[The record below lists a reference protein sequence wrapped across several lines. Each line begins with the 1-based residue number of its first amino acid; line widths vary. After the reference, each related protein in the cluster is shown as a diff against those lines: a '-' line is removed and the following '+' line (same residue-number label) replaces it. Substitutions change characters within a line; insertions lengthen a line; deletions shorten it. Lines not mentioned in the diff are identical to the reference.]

1 MSLIKVKSRGT
12 DNVSGRKNI
21 FINGDMVI
29 AQRGTSATTTGG
41 YHNIDRWNYQH
52 STDGG
57 FSGTQ
62 SSDVPSGT
70 GFRKSLL
77 WTVTSADSSFSS
89 GQYAYIRQVV
99 EGQNC
104 AHLKL
109 GTSDAKTITL
119 SFYVKSSVTGT
130 FSGAMCND
138 DFNRSYPYTYTINSA
153 NTWEKKSVTIP
164 CDTSGTWKIDN
175 DRGFFMTWALG
186 SGSQYLGTAG
196 QWNASGQIAA
206 AGTTNLMATNG
217 ATWYLTGCQV
227 EIGDTATDFEH
238 RSFGEELSLCH
249 RYFFNVLDGATG
261 QFPVNHG
268 NAISTGNNG
277 HIAFTIP
284 LPQPMRAD
292 PTFVHD
298 LANSNYQAV
307 SPGATQWSFYYQ
319 NQGWGGKA
327 GNGDLNTL
335 GRTMNGKSS
344 ITMGTYYITP
354 ANSSSDQLRVGAS
367 LKMWCNAEL

>member
-70 GFRKSLL
+70 GFTKSLL

-89 GQYAYIRQVV
+89 GQFAYIRQVV

-138 DFNRSYPYTYTINSA
+138 GFNRSYPYTYTINSA

-206 AGTTNLMATNG
+206 TGTTNLMATNG

-227 EIGDTATDFEH
+227 EVGDSATDFEH
-238 RSFGEELSLCH
+238 RSFGEELSLCK
-249 RYFFNVLDGATG
+249 RYYEKSFDYGATPGVTNYDSTENWSVNGDGSGNAIISPSFKVEKRAASTMVAYRATG
-261 QFPVNHG
+261 QTGSWDYQRNG
-268 NAISTGNNG
+268 ATSTGG
-277 HIAFTIP
+277 V
-284 LPQPMRAD
+284 
-292 PTFVHD
+292 TFD
-298 LANSNYQAV
+298 RIGTNTTRCYTGIGANWAS
-307 SPGATQWSFYYQ
+307 
-319 NQGWGGKA
+319 
-327 GNGDLNTL
+327 
-335 GRTMNGKSS
+335 
-344 ITMGTYYITP
+344 
-354 ANSSSDQLRVGAS
+354 AS
-367 LKMWCNAEL
+367 LFGHWTADAEL

>member
-1 MSLIKVKSRGT
+1 MALIKVKERGRESINLGRR
-12 DNVSGRKNI
+12 NVI
-21 FINGDMVI
+21 INGDMTI
-29 AQRGTSATTTGG
+29 AQRGTSANTTGG

-70 GFRKSLL
+70 GFTKSLL

-89 GQYAYIRQVV
+89 GQYAYIRQTV

-138 DFNRSYPYTYTINSA
+138 GFNRSYPYTYTINSA

-164 CDTSGTWKIDN
+164 CDTSGTWRTDFG
-175 DRGFFMTWALG
+175 RGFFITWALG
-186 SGSQYLGTAG
+186 SGSLYGSGTAG

-217 ATWYLTGCQV
+217 ATWYMTGCQV
-227 EIGDTATDFEH
+227 EVGDTATDFEH
-238 RSFGEELSLCH
+238 RTYGDVLADCQ
-249 RYFFNVLDGATG
+249 RYYYQIGGASQGGGGFDYLAHGFADTTTRAIHLI
-261 QFPVNHG
+261 QFPQEMRAAPTLVTSQTAGEFYWRAPIG
-268 NAISTGNNG
+268 NPTSPTATSLPTLGGSSKVWGRVDCNGSGFSAGTGCFFEQNNSANTF
-277 HIAFTIP
+277 IAF
-284 LPQPMRAD
+284 
-292 PTFVHD
+292 
-298 LANSNYQAV
+298 
-307 SPGATQWSFYYQ
+307 
-319 NQGWGGKA
+319 
-327 GNGDLNTL
+327 
-335 GRTMNGKSS
+335 
-344 ITMGTYYITP
+344 
-354 ANSSSDQLRVGAS
+354 
-367 LKMWCNAEL
+367 NAEL

>member
-70 GFRKSLL
+70 GFTKSLL

-89 GQYAYIRQVV
+89 GQFAYIRQTV
-99 EGQNC
+99 EGRNC

-130 FSGAMCND
+130 FSAQSSV
-138 DFNRSYPYTYTINSA
+138 RRLLRLSSA
-153 NTWEKKSVTIP
+153 GSP
-164 CDTSGTWKIDN
+164 RID
-175 DRGFFMTWALG
+175 
-186 SGSQYLGTAG
+186 
-196 QWNASGQIAA
+196 
-206 AGTTNLMATNG
+206 
-217 ATWYLTGCQV
+217 
-227 EIGDTATDFEH
+227 
-238 RSFGEELSLCH
+238 
-249 RYFFNVLDGATG
+249 
-261 QFPVNHG
+261 
-268 NAISTGNNG
+268 
-277 HIAFTIP
+277 
-284 LPQPMRAD
+284 
-292 PTFVHD
+292 
-298 LANSNYQAV
+298 
-307 SPGATQWSFYYQ
+307 
-319 NQGWGGKA
+319 
-327 GNGDLNTL
+327 
-335 GRTMNGKSS
+335 SS
-344 ITMGTYYITP
+344 
-354 ANSSSDQLRVGAS
+354 R
-367 LKMWCNAEL
+367 

>member
-1 MSLIKVKSRGT
+1 MTLIKVKSRGT
-12 DNVSGRKNI
+12 DNVSGRRNLI
-21 FINGDMVI
+21 INGDMVI

-52 STDGG
+52 GTDGG

-70 GFRKSLL
+70 GFTKSLL
-77 WTVTSADSSFSS
+77 WSVTSADSSFSS
-89 GQYAYIRQVV
+89 SQYAYIRQVV

-164 CDTSGTWKIDN
+164 CDTSGTWKTDN
-175 DRGFFMTWALG
+175 DRGFQIIWALG
-186 SGSQYLGTAG
+186 SGSNFLGTAG

-206 AGTTNLMATNG
+206 TGTTNLMATNG
-217 ATWYLTGCQV
+217 ATWYLTGCQI
-227 EIGDTATDFEH
+227 EIGDSASDFEH
-238 RSFGEELSLCH
+238 RSFGEELALCQ
-249 RYFFNVLDGATG
+249 RYYQQYGSSGNTTLASGLWYTASQILCTFDFIQTMRAAPTITVTSADFGHCSYSQGVRDSNDTSVADVITNDKCRFNVIT
-261 QFPVNHG
+261 N
-268 NAISTGNNG
+268 
-277 HIAFTIP
+277 
-284 LPQPMRAD
+284 
-292 PTFVHD
+292 
-298 LANSNYQAV
+298 
-307 SPGATQWSFYYQ
+307 
-319 NQGWGGKA
+319 
-327 GNGDLNTL
+327 GNGTA
-335 GRTMNGKSS
+335 GH
-344 ITMGTYYITP
+344 
-354 ANSSSDQLRVGAS
+354 GAI
-367 LKMWCNAEL
+367 LLTQPNKFLFLDAEL

>member
-1 MSLIKVKSRGT
+1 MALIKVKERGRESINLGRR
-12 DNVSGRKNI
+12 NVI
-21 FINGDMVI
+21 INGDMTI
-29 AQRGTSATTTGG
+29 AQRGTSANTTGG

-70 GFRKSLL
+70 GFTKSLL

-89 GQYAYIRQVV
+89 GQYAYIRQTV

-138 DFNRSYPYTYTINSA
+138 GFNRSYPYTYTINSA

-164 CDTSGTWKIDN
+164 CDTSGTWRTDFG
-175 DRGFFMTWALG
+175 RGFFISWALG
-186 SGSQYLGTAG
+186 SGSLYGSGTAG

-217 ATWYLTGCQV
+217 ATWYMTGCQV
-227 EIGDTATDFEH
+227 EVGDTATDFEH
-238 RSFGEELSLCH
+238 RSFGEELSLCQ
-249 RYFFNVLDGATG
+249 RYFCRQYYSGSNVIYDRVYWNGSGNNAIFNFPAPAGMRINGATVTCTPTTNG
-261 QFPVNHG
+261 TSVTFTYHPHG
-268 NAISTGNNG
+268 NIIVYRASAAGDNYFYSQDLSIS
-277 HIAFTIP
+277 
-284 LPQPMRAD
+284 
-292 PTFVHD
+292 
-298 LANSNYQAV
+298 
-307 SPGATQWSFYYQ
+307 
-319 NQGWGGKA
+319 
-327 GNGDLNTL
+327 
-335 GRTMNGKSS
+335 
-344 ITMGTYYITP
+344 
-354 ANSSSDQLRVGAS
+354 
-367 LKMWCNAEL
+367 AEL

>member
-1 MSLIKVKSRGT
+1 MTLIKVKSRGT
-12 DNVSGRKNI
+12 DNVSGRKNLL
-21 FINGDMVI
+21 INGDMVI

-62 SSDVPSGT
+62 SSDVPSGIGT
-70 GFRKSLL
+70 GFTKSLL
-77 WTVTSADSSFSS
+77 WTVTSADSSFAS
-89 GQYAYIRQVV
+89 GQFAYIRQTV

-138 DFNRSYPYTYTINSA
+138 GFNRSYPYTYTINSA

-164 CDTSGTWKIDN
+164 CDTSGTWRTDN
-175 DRGFFMTWALG
+175 GRGFFITWALG

-206 AGTTNLMATNG
+206 TGTTNLMATNG

-227 EIGDTATDFEH
+227 EIGNEASDYEH
-238 RSFGEELSLCH
+238 RQFGEELALCQ
-249 RYFFNVLDGATG
+249 RYFYKYTG
-261 QFPVNHG
+261 DIWGSQITGLGSTYARTHVNHP
-268 NAISTGNNG
+268 TV
-277 HIAFTIP
+277 
-284 LPQPMRAD
+284 MRAAPSVSD
-292 PTFVHD
+292 LTFTSTSGTVAIQFSTTIGMVLYANPTISGSGYF
-298 LANSNYQAV
+298 NSN
-307 SPGATQWSFYYQ
+307 WS
-319 NQGWGGKA
+319 A
-327 GNGDLNTL
+327 
-335 GRTMNGKSS
+335 SS
-344 ITMGTYYITP
+344 
-354 ANSSSDQLRVGAS
+354 
-367 LKMWCNAEL
+367 EL

>member
-1 MSLIKVKSRGT
+1 MALSKIQTTNNQVVPNLGRRNLI
-12 DNVSGRKNI
+12 
-21 FINGDMVI
+21 INGDMTI

-70 GFRKSLL
+70 GFTKSLL

-89 GQYAYIRQVV
+89 GQYAYIRQTV
-99 EGQNC
+99 EGRNC

-138 DFNRSYPYTYTINSA
+138 GFNRSYPYTYTINSA

-164 CDTSGTWKIDN
+164 CDTSGTWRTDHQ
-175 DRGFFMTWALG
+175 RGFFISWALG
-186 SGSQYLGTAG
+186 SGSLYGSGTAG

-217 ATWYLTGCQV
+217 ATWYMTGCQLEV
-227 EIGDTATDFEH
+227 GDTATEFEH
-238 RSFGEELSLCH
+238 RSYGEELAACQ
-249 RYFFNVLDGATG
+249 R
-261 QFPVNHG
+261 
-268 NAISTGNNG
+268 
-277 HIAFTIP
+277 
-284 LPQPMRAD
+284 
-292 PTFVHD
+292 
-298 LANSNYQAV
+298 
-307 SPGATQWSFYYQ
+307 YYQ
-319 NQGWGGKA
+319 KIGAVARVSFGAAVAHTTGAVFCPVRFMTTMRTTPSQSHSGSENFYITGSNQNQSVPSGQTFGTEGININGVTLSVPGTVTV
-327 GNGDLNTL
+327 GNGYWFNCKADAV
-335 GRTMNGKSS
+335 G
-344 ITMGTYYITP
+344 YI
-354 ANSSSDQLRVGAS
+354 AWD
-367 LKMWCNAEL
+367 AEL